1 MTEKFIN
8 NLLDTLEN
16 MDGFKHIVLIFN
28 FYLGYYAV
36 LCTLHDVQGPGA

>member
-16 MDGFKHIVLIFN
+16 MDGDKHMVLIVSFHWW
-28 FYLGYYAV
+28 YYV
-36 LCTLHDVQGPGA
+36 TLCSLHNVPGM